1 MGCDSYGQVLTGKRE
16 LVAAQLAKRAVCSG
30 AEKSVAIFATRNMLN
45 FAFNH
50 NYWKSYELAQR
61 IYRDPVHNIIPLRD
75 DTAEENLM
83 IRLIDT
89 VEFQRLRRIK
99 QLGLGLYTYQG
110 AEHSRFT
117 HSLGALHL
125 MTRILDQLSGATHIA
140 PADRAAARAAAL
152 LHDVGHGPFSHAM
165 EKVLGVHHEQM
176 TMLSVTSNETG
187 LNATLKSFSVE
198 LPERVAAIIEG
209 TFKPAALAQLVSSQ
223 LDVDRMD
230 YLLRDS
236 LMTGA
241 KYGLYD
247 LEWIINA
254 LQIDQDADRI
264 YVTAR
269 GLHAVEEYLQARY
282 YMFRQVYFHRT
293 LRSAEA
299 VLRSALRRAL
309 ELISQKKEVWCVAGS
324 AFEKL
329 LRREPLT
336 IIEHLSMDDSDVIFH
351 AKQWQQSADAVLRDL
366 SCRFVNRR
374 LFKAIDLDMPP
385 DERADFLNDARTV
398 VARAGFAPEYYFIED
413 RASDVP
419 YYNYYTAGGVEPH
432 IYVEDGYA
440 RPVIREIS
448 EVSEVVRAL
457 GRGYELHRI
466 CFPAEVKDEVYRLYH
481 AMPSARSS
489 ANASR

>member
-1 MGCDSYGQVLTGKRE
+1 MSCCRADKYIFRWCDRLPLQLHTGRQVT
-16 LVAAQLAKRAVCSG
+16 
-30 AEKSVAIFATRNMLN
+30 
-45 FAFNH
+45 
-50 NYWKSYELAQR
+50 QR
-61 IYRDPVHNIIPLRD
+61 IYRDPVHNIITLRN
-75 DTAEENLM
+75 DTAEEDLM

-89 VEFQRLRRIK
+89 AEFQRLRRIK

-125 MTRILDQLSGATHIA
+125 MTRILDRISDRVHIA
-140 PADRAAARAAAL
+140 SEDRAAARAAAL

-176 TMLSVTSNETG
+176 TMSAVTSPDTE
-187 LNATLKSFSVE
+187 LHATLKSFSVE
-198 LPERVAAIIEG
+198 MPERVAAIIEG
-209 TFKPAALAQLVSSQ
+209 TFKPAAQAQLVSSQ

-254 LQIDQDADRI
+254 LQIDQEADRI

-269 GLHAVEEYLQARY
+269 GVHAVEEYLQARY

-309 ELISQKKEVWCVAGS
+309 ELNRNAAAVVWRASGS
-324 AFEKL
+324 AFEKI
-329 LRREPLT
+329 LRREPLSIT
-336 IIEHLSMDDSDVIFH
+336 EHLSMDDSDVIFH
-351 AKQWQQSADAVLRDL
+351 AKQWQQSNDEVLSDL
-366 SCRFVNRR
+366 SRRFVNRR
-374 LFKAIDLDMPP
+374 LFKAIDLDMPLN
-385 DERADFLNDARTV
+385 ERADFLIAARAAV
-398 VARAGFAPEYYFIED
+398 EQAGFAPDYYFIED

-419 YYNYYTAGGVEPH
+419 YYGHYKADAVEPRTR

-448 EVSEVVRAL
+448 EISEVVRGL
-457 GRGYELHRI
+457 GHRYELHRVF
-466 CFPAEVKDEVYRLYH
+466 FP
-481 AMPSARSS
+481 
-489 ANASR
+489 

>member
-1 MGCDSYGQVLTGKRE
+1 MVQ
-16 LVAAQLAKRAVCSG
+16 LVDA
-30 AEKSVAIFATRNMLN
+30 
-45 FAFNH
+45 
-50 NYWKSYELAQR
+50 
-61 IYRDPVHNIIPLRD
+61 
-75 DTAEENLM
+75 
-83 IRLIDT
+83 

-125 MTRILDQLSGATHIA
+125 MTRILGQLSDRTNIA
-140 PADRAAARAAAL
+140 SEDRAAARAAAL

-165 EKVLGVHHEQM
+165 EKVLGVHHEQI
-176 TMLSVTSNETG
+176 TILAVTSPETT
-187 LNATLKSFSVE
+187 LHQILKSYSSE
-198 LPERVAAIIEG
+198 MPARVAAIVEG
-209 TFKPAALAQLVSSQ
+209 TFTPAALGQLVSSQ

-254 LQIDQDADRI
+254 LQIDEDADRV

-269 GLHAVEEYLQARY
+269 GVHAVEEYLQARY

-309 ELISQKKEVWCVAGS
+309 ELVSRGAEVWCAAGT
-324 AFEKL
+324 AFEKI
-329 LRREPLT
+329 LRRQSLNVT
-336 IIEHLSMDDSDVIFH
+336 EHLSMDDSDVIFH
-351 AKQWQQSADAVLRDL
+351 MKQWQHSGDVVLRDL
-366 SCRFVNRR
+366 SDRFVNRR
-374 LFKAIDLDMPP
+374 LFKAIDLDMPL
-385 DERADFLNDARTV
+385 DERKDFLAAARAV
-398 VARAGFAPEYYFIED
+398 VERAGFAPEYYFIED

-419 YYNYYTAGGVEPH
+419 YYGYYTAEGIEPRTR

-440 RPVIREIS
+440 HPRIREIS
-448 EVSEVVRAL
+448 EVSEVVRGL

-481 AMPSARSS
+481 SSPPASHSAAMSAD
-489 ANASR
+489 